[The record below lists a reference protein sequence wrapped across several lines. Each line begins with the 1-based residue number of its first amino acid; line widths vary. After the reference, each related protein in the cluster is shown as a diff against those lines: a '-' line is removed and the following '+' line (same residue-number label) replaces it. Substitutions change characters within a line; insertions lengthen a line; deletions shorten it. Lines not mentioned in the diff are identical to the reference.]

1 MTSTDQKPT
10 SGQSLRLASR
20 KRLLWIGGVAGTV
33 VLMGAIMFGVW
44 ALTAQPESRDTQITA
59 IDSEEESRLLFEQ
72 ALAALE
78 SDDASAAVALL
89 ERAVTLNP
97 LNMAARS
104 RLELISGGGS
114 SSGEGEDANDSG
126 GSTSDEGSDSGEAPT
141 DPDEGFLDPI
151 SDLILLLPASV
162 EGYDMGAPLAT
173 QADAQI
179 TAEAQRSG
187 SAAEI
192 RISTFHVHDLG
203 DKATAE
209 AFVANQIQ
217 TAFSE
222 NSADV
227 MVNGVDAYFGTDG
240 ANLAVV
246 SLSRGRFAMEVI
258 VAVQPGVS
266 PGAVLDLVV
275 EAAEA
280 FPTSL

>member
-10 SGQSLRLASR
+10 SGQSSRPASR
-20 KRLLWIGGVAGTV
+20 KRLLWVGGVAGTV
-33 VLMGAIMFGVW
+33 VLMGVIMFGVW

-59 IDSEEESRLLFEQ
+59 MGAEEESRLLYEQ

-89 ERAVTLNP
+89 EKAVTLDP
-97 LNMAARS
+97 LNTAARA
-104 RLELISGGGS
+104 RLEFISGGGS
-114 SSGEGEDANDSG
+114 SSGENSDPNG
-126 GSTSDEGSDSGEAPT
+126 SDEGSDSGETPA

-151 SDLILLLPASV
+151 SDLVLLLPASV
-162 EGYDMGAPLAT
+162 EGYDMGSPLAT
-173 QADAQI
+173 QVDAQV

-203 DKATAE
+203 DTTTAE

-217 TAFSE
+217 TAFPE
-222 NSADV
+222 NSANV
-227 MVNGVDAYFGTDG
+227 TVNGVDAYFGTDG
-240 ANLAVV
+240 ASLAVV

-258 VAVQPGVS
+258 AAIQPGTS
-266 PGAVLDLVV
+266 PGSVLDLVV